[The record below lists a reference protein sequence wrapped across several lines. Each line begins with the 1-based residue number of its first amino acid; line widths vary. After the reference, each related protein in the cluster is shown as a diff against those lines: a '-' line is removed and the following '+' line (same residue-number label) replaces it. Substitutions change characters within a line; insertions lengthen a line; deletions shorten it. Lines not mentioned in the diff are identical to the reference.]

1 MRLSEMLRFST
12 IMEQVLA
19 KIEPLRVQSEQAIQ
33 ADMMETEGAQVL
45 YTLPICL
52 HASTHKWL
60 QVKSRKRKL
69 CDLDMNEP
77 IIKVV
82 DCDFE
87 DDAADQR
94 PTKRARTPAGSV
106 TRSVAAAA
114 GYTSLGAVLTFVTF
128 AYLL

>member
-1 MRLSEMLRFST
+1 MLRFST

-52 HASTHKWL
+52 HASTHMWL

-77 IIKVV
+77 IIKLV